1 MILLH
6 RPFLKSTDSSR
17 EFALSAAGQSDIHTV
32 ACRKAAQWIARIF
45 RIYKKNFSLRTIPI
59 SAVHCAFTAAVIF
72 LADATLTSG
81 DSELRKESLKD
92 LETCFESL
100 QSMSIAW
107 GWSKRAISALQQ
119 IARRWDVKITSTEGT
134 CVLDETVI
142 CPPDGDEDSFS
153 RLLSDATAQQ
163 SADSWLDLGTYL
175 HNPAE

>member
-6 RPFLKSTDSSR
+6 RPFLKSTGSSR

-32 ACRKAAQWIARIF
+32 ACRKAAQWVARIF

-72 LADATLTSG
+72 LADATSG
-81 DSELRKESLKD
+81 DNELRKESLKD

-119 IARRWDVKITSTEGT
+119 IAKRWDVKITSTERT
-134 CVLDETVI
+134 WVSDEI
-142 CPPDGDEDSFS
+142 AIYQPGKDDEESFS
-153 RLLSDATAQQ
+153 RLLSEATTQQ
-163 SADSWLDLGTYL
+163 PADSWLDLDTYL
-175 HNPAE
+175 DHPAE